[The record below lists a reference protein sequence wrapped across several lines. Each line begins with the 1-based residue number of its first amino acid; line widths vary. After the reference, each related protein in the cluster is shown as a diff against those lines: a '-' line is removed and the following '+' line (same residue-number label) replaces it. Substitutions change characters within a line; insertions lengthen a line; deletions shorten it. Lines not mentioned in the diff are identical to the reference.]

1 MSKLRPELIEGK
13 LSDPTPSNGTA
24 YLMILNAVESRRGL
38 IAGRLHIGGEHCAIG
53 AYFHVNKGTA
63 LPSPL
68 IDEVAMVNDSIV
80 NVTPFRRRQMMR
92 RWLRWKL
99 ACLGMPG
106 FRKAAPP
113 TEPAPITGAR

>member
-1 MSKLRPELIEGK
+1 MSKLRPELINGS
-13 LSDPTPSNGTA
+13 LNTPTPSNGTA

-38 IAGRLHIGGEHCAIG
+38 IAGRLQSCGEYCAIG

-63 LPSPL
+63 LPHAL
-68 IDEVAMVNDSIV
+68 IDEVAMVNDSLV
-80 NVTPFRRRQMMR
+80 DVTPFKRRQMMR

-106 FRKAAPP
+106 FRKAEPPPP
-113 TEPAPITGAR
+113 TKAVA